1 MRHLHWVT
9 WLVNPHRREVAR
21 ANRSAELAEAERVA
35 SEVRFDQVRSQAEKS
50 TVVNANL
57 RRELARNG
65 WTEML
70 QSAWEARA

>member
-1 MRHLHWVT
+1 MRRFHLIT
-9 WLVNPHRREVAR
+9 WLVRPHLREVAQ
-21 ANRSAELAEAERVA
+21 ANRSAEIAEAEKVA
-35 SEVRFDQVRSQAEKS
+35 SEVRFDRVRSQAEKS